1 MDETVRSEL
10 KTFSNW
16 PTYPQVNMYISISGV
31 SYVLR
36 IRLPICNI
44 TICSCLI
51 YFFFVQLYIK
61 GELVGGLDIIKEMV
75 ESNELQSMI
84 PKKANSLEQR
94 MKELISSGNVMVF
107 MKGNKNEPRCGFSRT
122 LMEILHGKCSQKW
135 IYRIFTYTLIQP

>member
-1 MDETVRSEL
+1 
-10 KTFSNW
+10 
-16 PTYPQVNMYISISGV
+16 
-31 SYVLR
+31 
-36 IRLPICNI
+36 
-44 TICSCLI
+44 
-51 YFFFVQLYIK
+51 
-61 GELVGGLDIIKEMV
+61 MV

-135 IYRIFTYTLIQP
+135 IYRIFTYVLFLSIPYPDSTMIATQC

>member
-1 MDETVRSEL
+1 ML
-10 KTFSNW
+10 LSN
-16 PTYPQVNMYISISGV
+16 IFI
-31 SYVLR
+31 
-36 IRLPICNI
+36 
-44 TICSCLI
+44 
-51 YFFFVQLYIK
+51 FVQLYIK

-135 IYRIFTYTLIQP
+135 IYRIFTYVALP